1 MVRISGMEQVPD
13 IGQVPFQA
21 LTTDKNAADRI
32 AASIDILG
40 RRMNHDVSSK
50 LQWLDQIRGC
60 YRIVYDQ
67 WYVMLMCH
75 FCNRLDIGNV
85 QLGFPIVS
93 AKQVSFSL

>member
-13 IGQVPFQA
+13 IGQGSHFRP

-32 AASIDILG
+32 AASIDIFG

-75 FCNRLDIGNV
+75 FCNCLDIGNV
-85 QLGFPIVS
+85 QLGVS
-93 AKQVSFSL
+93 DRLRKK